1 MVIGL
6 PPVLNF
12 GKPELRDKIVPE
24 IFAGKKASRSMSS
37 PSHFVLTYLPL

>member
-12 GKPELRDKIVPE
+12 GSPEMKAKVAIGILAKIHGLR
-24 IFAGKKASRSMSS
+24 
-37 PSHFVLTYLPL
+37 Y